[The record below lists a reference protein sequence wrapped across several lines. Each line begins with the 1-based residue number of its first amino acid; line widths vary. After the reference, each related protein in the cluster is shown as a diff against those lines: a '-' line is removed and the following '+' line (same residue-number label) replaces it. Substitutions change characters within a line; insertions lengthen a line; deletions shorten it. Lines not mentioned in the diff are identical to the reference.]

1 VDRAAKLLEEARNN
15 PGGMA
20 FKDFE
25 HLMDLKGW
33 RFKRQ
38 KGSHRLW
45 CSPTGY
51 RLPVQPKGNKAKAYQ
66 VRQFLKQ
73 LDQESELS
81 HGSR

>member
-1 VDRAAKLLEEARNN
+1 VARAGKLLEDARNN
-15 PGGMA
+15 PGGIS

-25 HLMDLKGW
+25 QLMRLSGW

-45 CSPTGY
+45 ASPRGQL
-51 RLPVQPKGNKAKAYQ
+51 LPVQPRGSKAKDYQ

-73 LDQESELS
+73 LDTE
-81 HGSR
+81 GAP

>member
-1 VDRAAKLLEEARNN
+1 MNRTAKLLEEARNN
-15 PGGMA
+15 PGGMS

-45 CSPTGY
+45 ASPAAY
-51 RLPVQPKGNKAKAYQ
+51 LLPVQPRGNKAKDYQ
-66 VRQFLKQ
+66 VRLFLKQ
-73 LDQESELS
+73 LEKESAP
-81 HGSR
+81 